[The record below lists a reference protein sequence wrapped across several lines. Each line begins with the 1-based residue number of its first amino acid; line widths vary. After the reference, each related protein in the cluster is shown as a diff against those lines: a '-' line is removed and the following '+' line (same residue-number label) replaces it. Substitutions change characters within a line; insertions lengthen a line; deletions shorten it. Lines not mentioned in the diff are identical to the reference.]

1 MAEEPVPTQQ
11 QPIQNTISEKSAMEE
26 RTSNYR
32 PPRASPASEDDD
44 DTRIAGKGTHT
55 FSYWPLRTAS
65 APPEDDQYSIF
76 RPITERRTLLSRN
89 ADDGFRHV
97 SPAARAEG
105 DRIREAS
112 SDATGDV
119 VQDATVR
126 THNDG
131 LQRAPPTVTEEDKES
146 VDVAGAEKRRP
157 SDQAQIDGFRHSNP
171 AHESP
176 QPHPPAHASLALADD
191 DDDLADAPVMGDFN
205 SDQEDPAPKHA
216 ARRRFDCT
224 SGLDGRGDIDKGKG
238 KADSSVLDLPM
249 RLCGG
254 GTTHTTPDPSDE
266 DDADHVSPY
275 PNRGEGPNGKDRL
288 NQELDRVPRGTK
300 RPTDP
305 GVSSERRADLPGQP
319 SSQDSAPGDPTQAK
333 RPRLAYGYPPFKE
346 EEREE
351 GQPNRPAQR
360 RRARAPKGP
369 RPAVYRA
376 FTKELYK
383 PPDAKMLRII
393 RCLEKSNHPNTS
405 EAEGRAA
412 LCVAQRLMADHNV
425 VENEVLIH
433 MPLKEQT
440 KRAAHSVACVRRVVE
455 NGKQIR
461 LAMFASEL
469 AGAMAYFFDCKYYR
483 KRFYTEATFTFYG
496 ISENTALAAIAFT
509 NIHNLIVEW
518 SRSKKGVAYVRSY
531 CIGVAQGLRRSAKKI
546 KEEEL
551 KLAERVEA
559 ESLAEREEAERVQR
573 QKELDRL
580 RPLPEPETGS
590 SGSRSGLP
598 AVYIVDLTANTSDSD
613 SDESTTSGTN
623 VGDADHDVD
632 MNHIINDSSSSGGDS
647 DSDINTDSDIES
659 DSDSEGGSEYDDSGN
674 RGRSSAMPP
683 PPPRRLPSLSPPLG
697 RAASAREETPWQSAG
712 QLVAFRGR
720 CLTVADEYLKERNI
734 KLKNRGRKRAPIKD
748 RTAWNEGKKDSEKI
762 NIREQARIDQQ
773 GGAEDG

>member
-1 MAEEPVPTQQ
+1 MAYPILLGIPIFGHAKADRSEEPVPTQQ
-11 QPIQNTISEKSAMEE
+11 QPIQNTVSEKSTMEE
-26 RTSNYR
+26 TTSNYR

-44 DTRIAGKGTHT
+44 DVRIASKGTHT

-65 APPEDDQYSIF
+65 APPEDDQDSIF

-89 ADDGFRHV
+89 ADDGLRHV
-97 SPAARAEG
+97 SPAGRAEG
-105 DRIREAS
+105 DTIREAS
-112 SDATGDV
+112 SDATGYV
-119 VQDATVR
+119 VQDAPVR
-126 THNDG
+126 THNNG
-131 LQRAPPTVTEEDKES
+131 LQRAPPALTEEDKES
-146 VDVAGAEKRRP
+146 VDVAGAENRP
-157 SDQAQIDGFRHSNP
+157 
-171 AHESP
+171 
-176 QPHPPAHASLALADD
+176 LADD
-191 DDDLADAPVMGDFN
+191 DDDDIADAPVMGDFN
-205 SDQEDPAPKHA
+205 SDHEDSAQTHA
-216 ARRRFDCT
+216 GRRRFDCT
-224 SGLDGRGDIDKGKG
+224 SGLGGRGNIDKGKER
-238 KADSSVLDLPM
+238 ADSSVLDLPM
-249 RLCGG
+249 RSSGG

-275 PNRGEGPNGKDRL
+275 PNRGEGPNGLEYFISKNPL

-305 GVSSERRADLPGQP
+305 GVSSERRADLLGQP

-333 RPRLAYGYPPFKE
+333 RPRLAYGFPPFEE

-360 RRARAPKGP
+360 RRARAPKEP

-393 RCLEKSNHPNTS
+393 RCLEKSKHPNTS

-412 LCVAQRLMADHNV
+412 LRVAQRLMADNNV

-461 LAMFASEL
+461 LAMFAGEL
-469 AGAMAYFFDCKYYR
+469 AAAMAFFFDCKSYST
-483 KRFYTEATFTFYG
+483 RFDTEATFTFYG
-496 ISENTALAAIAFT
+496 ISESTALAAIAFT

-531 CIGVAQGLRRSAKKI
+531 CTGVAQGLHRSAEKI
-546 KEEEL
+546 KAEEL
-551 KLAERVEA
+551 KLAERAEA
-559 ESLAEREEAERVQR
+559 ESLAEREEAERAQR

-590 SGSRSGLP
+590 SGSRSGSP
-598 AVYIVDLTANTSDSD
+598 AVIIVDLTANTSDSD
-613 SDESTTSGTN
+613 SDESTTSGSN

-632 MNHIINDSSSSGGDS
+632 MNHVIHDSSSSSGSDS
-647 DSDINTDSDIES
+647 DSDGGIDIIGDIESDINTESDIESDS

-674 RGRSSAMPP
+674 RGQSSAMPP
-683 PPPRRLPSLSPPLG
+683 PPPRRLPSPSPPLG

-720 CLTVADEYLKERNI
+720 CLTVADEYLKEQNV
-734 KLKNRGRKRAPIKD
+734 KLKTGRKRAPIKN

-762 NIREQARIDQQ
+762 NIRE
-773 GGAEDG
+773 